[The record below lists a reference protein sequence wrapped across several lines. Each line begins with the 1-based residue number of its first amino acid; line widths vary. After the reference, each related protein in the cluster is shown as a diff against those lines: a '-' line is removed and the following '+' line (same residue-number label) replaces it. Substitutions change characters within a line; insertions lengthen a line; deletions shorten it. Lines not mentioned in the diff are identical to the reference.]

1 VLSLLY
7 SLDCMAAFELV
18 KLMEADCDWINPPVP
33 IPENHP
39 LYSHQRHHHERGIIA
54 RVIRWI
60 ARGCDKKGDTQYKG
74 LLSCLD
80 AGGVTTRPKPR
91 RGKD

>member
-33 IPENHP
+33 IPENYP
-39 LYSHQRHHHERGIIA
+39 LYSHQRHHQERAIIA

-60 ARGCDKKGDTQYKG
+60 ARGCDKKVRIVGYK
-74 LLSCLD
+74 LKPERVWRISRQVENLD
-80 AGGVTTRPKPR
+80 N
-91 RGKD
+91 